1 VTGPV
6 ASLNTVWFGLIGV
19 LWAGYF
25 VLDGFDFGV
34 GMLSLAIGRDDM
46 DRRLARNAIGPIWD
60 GNEVW
65 LIVAGG
71 AMFAAFPVW
80 YASMF
85 SGFYLVLFVVL
96 AALILRGVS
105 FEFRNQ
111 RDGPHWR
118 TGWDVAMAVGSLIPA
133 FAWGVAF
140 TDLVHGLR
148 LAPSGNYV
156 GGFSGLLA
164 PVAIVGGLASL
175 AVFLVH
181 GATFLSLKTAG
192 PLADRARRVAL
203 GLSVP
208 AGALV
213 VGTAAWLSAGG
224 SHGAGDLPAV
234 VPLVLAAG
242 CGVAFAVSGWLVHM
256 HRDGLAFGLSA
267 LGIVA
272 VTGAIFSALF
282 PRVMVSSG
290 PGPSLT
296 VWSAASAHYT
306 LVVMTVV
313 AAIFVPIVLAYQGW
327 SFWVFRQKLTRPG
340 QPPSPPPAPRSPQP
354 AAARAT
360 FSWAATPRHRR

>member
-192 PLADRARRVAL
+192 PLADRARRGWRSRPARWSWAPRRGSQPAVRTAPATCPPWS
-203 GLSVP
+203 LSSWP
-208 AGALV
+208 P
-213 VGTAAWLSAGG
+213 
-224 SHGAGDLPAV
+224 GAGW
-234 VPLVLAAG
+234 PL
-242 CGVAFAVSGWLVHM
+242 
-256 HRDGLAFGLSA
+256 
-267 LGIVA
+267 
-272 VTGAIFSALF
+272 
-282 PRVMVSSG
+282 
-290 PGPSLT
+290 
-296 VWSAASAHYT
+296 
-306 LVVMTVV
+306 
-313 AAIFVPIVLAYQGW
+313 
-327 SFWVFRQKLTRPG
+327 
-340 QPPSPPPAPRSPQP
+340 PSPVGWYTCAGMAWRSG
-354 AAARAT
+354 
-360 FSWAATPRHRR
+360 